1 MMLIFRQMPNCRQSR
16 AKSEHCNYV
25 PLISK
30 RKQRKSNEA

>member
-1 MMLIFRQMPNCRQSR
+1 MLIFRQMPNCRQGR